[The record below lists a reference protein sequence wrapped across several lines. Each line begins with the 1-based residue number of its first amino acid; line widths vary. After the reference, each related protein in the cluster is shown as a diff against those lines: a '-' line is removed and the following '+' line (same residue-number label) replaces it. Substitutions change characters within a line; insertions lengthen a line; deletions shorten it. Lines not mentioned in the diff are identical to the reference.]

1 MLVAGCSSSETTHQ
15 PAVGALGP
23 YSGAVLSG
31 DFVFVSGKIGE
42 RGGEFDHEVQTAI
55 DAVEEELRRAGLAP
69 ADLVSVT
76 VYVTDM
82 ASYGQFNE
90 IYAARVPEP
99 YPARAVVAVSALPG
113 GARVEI
119 QAIARRR

>member
-55 DAVEEELRRAGLAP
+55 DAVEEELRRAGLAL

>member
-1 MLVAGCSSSETTHQ
+1 LLVAGCSSSETTHQ

-55 DAVEEELRRAGLAP
+55 DAVEEELRRAGLAL